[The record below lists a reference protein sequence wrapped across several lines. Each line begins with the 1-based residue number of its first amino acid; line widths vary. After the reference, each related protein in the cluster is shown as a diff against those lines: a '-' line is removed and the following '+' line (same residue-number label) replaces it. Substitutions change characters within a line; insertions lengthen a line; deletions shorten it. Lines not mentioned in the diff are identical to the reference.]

1 MADQTIT
8 QTTSSIPDW
17 AQSYF
22 TGDKG
27 IFSQAQ
33 ALAETEYKPYTDQR
47 IADFSGLTTQAI
59 KGAGAM
65 APSGFTTLG
74 GGIAGSAALNAG
86 NMNYQGFQPGQFT
99 GQAASQYMNPFM
111 QNVVD
116 IQQREAQRQADI
128 AGTQRGAQAV
138 KAGAFGGSRQAIMDA
153 EAQRNLA
160 LQMGDIQAQGLNQAF
175 TQAQNQFNTEQQLA
189 EQARQYGAGLGL
201 QGLQTAIQGA
211 GQLGTLGQQ
220 SFTQGMDINKLQG
233 QYGAQQQAL
242 EQSKLDRD
250 YQDFLTQK
258 QYPYQQLGFYT
269 DILGTGLRGA
279 SGVTSEASQIYAPPP
294 STISQLAGLGT
305 AAIGLGGL
313 FTNKAKGGSVGYAEG
328 GSVGGY
334 ATGGISGLNPMEL
347 DAATDR
353 MSDQQMQG
361 VMGLASVTD
370 LAKLQIA
377 QKLAQNNM
385 IRQAAQQA
393 QAAAQPQPQGTI
405 ADEALA
411 EMGIGGLDVPDE
423 TFSAAGGGIVAF
435 GVGGTTL
442 RDVESRAGIPYGTES
457 EFEKRRKKLEKEAEA
472 RRIREKEAADRA
484 KEDKML
490 PNGGKSDTVLP
501 TTPTTAA
508 IPAAPQLPKEL
519 QTVGGIAGLMTNPE
533 IEANRATADTMSED
547 AARGDV
553 IAAQQAEEQ
562 YIKDQAALGV
572 RGKERE
578 ESLRAQQ
585 DELKGKEDKNFNM
598 ALIEAG
604 LAMMSG
610 NSANAFENIGKGAL
624 VGTKAFK
631 EGEEKLQARKDKLN
645 EALYALE
652 DARYSDKKVDAETLR
667 GLKRDVANAK
677 TNVQKVMAANF
688 RNTKVDA
695 PAGVLKSAVETYS
708 ANTMAVY
715 GQDSANRRQAMS
727 DKAAMDRVEAG
738 KTGLTKEAELLLQE
752 GNKIAQMPE
761 GPEKAAAE
769 AALQKRVD
777 RLTAVSSAQY
787 AAAGAQ
793 ESKLYAAADAAIDK
807 RFAMQYFLLDK
818 MPDGPERDKAKAILD
833 ARVAE
838 AKRLKRIELSNAGA
852 GGAGGAGGASGAGAV
867 PQQAIDALK
876 KNPALAAQFD
886 AKYGVGASAK
896 YLGR

>member
-1 MADQTIT
+1 MADQNIT
-8 QTTSSIPDW
+8 QTTKTSTIPDW
-17 AQSYF
+17 AQGYF
-22 TGDKG
+22 TGEKG
-27 IFSQAQ
+27 IFPQAQ
-33 ALAETEYKPYTDQR
+33 ALAQQPYQAYTGQR
-47 IADFSGLTTQAI
+47 MADFSGLTTQAMQ
-59 KGAGAM
+59 GAGAM
-65 APSGFTTLG
+65 TPSTLTTLG
-74 GGIAGSAALNAG
+74 GGIAGAAAMNAG
-86 NMNYQGFQPGQFT
+86 NVNYQGYQPGQFT
-99 GQAASQYMNPFM
+99 GQAAGQYMNPFM

-138 KAGAFGGSRQAIMDA
+138 KAGAFGGSRQAVMDA
-153 EAQRNLA
+153 EAARNLA
-160 LQMGDIQAQGLNQAF
+160 IQKGDIQAQGLNQAF
-175 TQAQNQFNTEQQLA
+175 NQAQTQFNTEQQLA

-220 SFTQGMDINKLQG
+220 GFTQGMDINKLQA
-233 QYGAQQQAL
+233 QYGGQQQAM
-242 EQSKLDRD
+242 EQAKLDQQ

-269 DILGTGLRGA
+269 DILGSGLRGA
-279 SGVTSEASQIYAPPP
+279 SGVTTQAGQMYAPPP
-294 STISQLAGLGT
+294 STVSQLAGLGT

-328 GSVGGY
+328 GSVEGY

-435 GVGGTTL
+435 DVGGTTL
-442 RDVESRAGIPYGTES
+442 RDVESRAGIPFGTES

-472 RRIREKEAADRA
+472 RRIREKKAADRA

-501 TTPTTAA
+501 TTPTTAT

-533 IEANRATADTMSED
+533 IEANRATADTMSE
-547 AARGDV
+547 AAAQGDQ

-598 ALIEAG
+598 AIFEAG
-604 LAMMSG
+604 LAMMAGTSQY
-610 NSANAFENIGKGAL
+610 AFENIGKGAL
-624 VGTKAFK
+624 VGTKRYQ

-652 DARYSDKKVDAETLR
+652 DARYSDRKVDAETLR

-695 PAGVLKSAVETYS
+695 PAGILKSAVETYS

-715 GQDSANRRQAMS
+715 NQDSATRRQTMADS
-727 DKAAMDRVEAG
+727 AAMNRVKAG
-738 KTGLTKEAELLLQE
+738 RDSLDIAARATFDQWQAE
-752 GNKIAQMPE
+752 NPDAS
-761 GPEKAAAE
+761 AE
-769 AALQKRVD
+769 E
-777 RLTAVSSAQY
+777 RLAFLGKLSGAKWAGSASVSQR
-787 AAAGAQ
+787 
-793 ESKLYAAADAAIDK
+793 ADAATNAAIQKDPAVMAAGVRMMGLK
-807 RFAMQYFLLDK
+807 PGSKEYEEAITNYNTAV
-818 MPDGPERDKAKAILD
+818 ER
-833 ARVAE
+833 ARE
-838 AKRLKRIELSNAGA
+838 RISKTSGA
-852 GGAGGAGGASGAGAV
+852 GGSPTLPPGFERD
-867 PQQAIDALK
+867 Q
-876 KNPALAAQFD
+876 
-886 AKYGVGASAK
+886 
-896 YLGR
+896 

>member
-442 RDVESRAGIPYGTES
+442 RDIESRAGIPYGTES
-457 EFEKRRKKLEKEAEA
+457 RFELDRRKVEEANREQKEKEEEQAMLRPLTRSLTTAPKKQNAVPDASTELKGIMGLMDTPEA
-472 RRIREKEAADRA
+472 KAARKNYTSQKKEAA
-484 KEDKML
+484 
-490 PNGGKSDTVLP
+490 
-501 TTPTTAA
+501 
-508 IPAAPQLPKEL
+508 EL
-519 QTVGGIAGLMTNPE
+519 L
-533 IEANRATADTMSED
+533 ADTAYED
-547 AARGDV
+547 MADYDV
-553 IAAQQAEEQ
+553 
-562 YIKDQAALGV
+562 DQAKLGK
-572 RGKERE
+572 RGVKRE
-578 ESLRAQQ
+578 ESINKQLE
-585 DELKGKEDKNFNM
+585 ELTGQKDQNFNM
-598 ALIEAG
+598 ALLETG
-604 LAMMSG
+604 LAMMAG
-610 NSANAFENIGKGAL
+610 TSANPFENIGKAGLIGKKSYEASQ
-624 VGTKAFK
+624 
-631 EGEEKLQARKDKLN
+631 EKLQARKDKLE
-645 EALYALE
+645 EAMNDLE
-652 DARYSDKKVDAETLR
+652 DARFTDTKEGMAEQRRLKGVYNKAKADVTNVMAEVYGKLEVEQPQKMAETAL
-667 GLKRDVANAK
+667 NIW
-677 TNVQKVMAANF
+677 AA
-688 RNTKVDA
+688 D
-695 PAGVLKSAVETYS
+695 
-708 ANTMAVY
+708 
-715 GQDSANRRQAMS
+715 RRQALS
-727 DKAAMDRVEAG
+727 DARADARAIRTEDPVNALKRRIDEAYTAGDVALAEKLTEQMKSTQMAAYAPMTTQQGRLTVEQVKALNEIVS
-738 KTGLTKEAELLLQE
+738 KEAHALSIARMS
-752 GNKIAQMPE
+752 GNPEKIAQAKTDYDNAFT
-761 GPEKAAAE
+761 KAQV
-769 AALQKRVD
+769 ALG
-777 RLTAVSSAQY
+777 LIPS
-787 AAAGAQ
+787 
-793 ESKLYAAADAAIDK
+793 
-807 RFAMQYFLLDK
+807 
-818 MPDGPERDKAKAILD
+818 
-833 ARVAE
+833 
-838 AKRLKRIELSNAGA
+838 AGA
-852 GGAGGAGGASGAGAV
+852 GNSPPPPDGYKRD
-867 PQQAIDALK
+867 Q
-876 KNPALAAQFD
+876 
-886 AKYGVGASAK
+886 
-896 YLGR
+896 